1 MRLFGH
7 RGMFQRHRF
16 LSCRLFGQ
24 HGERRMIVIGS
35 FRALCVYLYIVNRRI
50 DDSARRSV
58 SYTDDS
64 AQPIN
69 CPLLCSFKRIDV
81 IVEAPFSSESSL
93 CQWSR
98 RSRLLRHSIVYQR
111 RLANQ
116 HQPIRDS
123 IIVVCPLRRRICLSP
138 ILPFWSPRPAD
149 RIRAINFVVRQRH
162 RSKAARQMDL
172 PKTLLVPKYPWNRKT
187 DG

>member
-35 FRALCVYLYIVNRRI
+35 FRALCVYLYIVNRKI

-58 SYTDDS
+58 SYWWFGATNKLS
-64 AQPIN
+64 PAV
-69 CPLLCSFKRIDV
+69 KRIDV